1 MMKRKIYPVV
11 YMFVI
16 TAFFSSMLIGFA
28 KYTRPRVEINK
39 STAKEAAVL
48 QVLGLYESASGS
60 EIHRIFQQRVRSDPA
75 AAGSYVVES
84 DGQIQTYAV
93 EIQGKGFWAPIKG
106 FIGVAA
112 DRQQIVGLAFYEQA
126 ETPGLGARITEPE
139 FRSQFARESN
149 LRIAAG
155 STPFEIIPPGTP
167 RGDNQCHAISGATQT
182 SVRLEKIIN
191 ESINRWRGGLAQK
204 EGGR

>member
-1 MMKRKIYPVV
+1 MMNRKIYPVV

-16 TAFFSSMLIGFA
+16 TAFFSSLLIGFA

-48 QVLGLYESASGS
+48 KVLGLYEDASSS
-60 EIHRIFQQRVRSDPA
+60 EIHRIFQQRVRPDPA
-75 AAGSYVVES
+75 ATGSYVVES

-139 FRSQFARESN
+139 FRSQFAKEAN
-149 LRIAAG
+149 LKIAAAG
-155 STPFEIIPPGTP
+155 TPFEIIPPGTP
-167 RGDNQCHAISGATQT
+167 RGTNQCHAISGATQT
-182 SVRLEKIIN
+182 SVRLETIIN
-191 ESINRWRGGLAQK
+191 DSIKRWRNGLVQK
-204 EGGR
+204 EGE